1 VILGGCTEGVL
12 DPKGP
17 IAAADRQ
24 ILLNSLGIMLAIVIP
39 VILATLGVAFWF
51 RESNERA
58 RYRPNFAYSGRL
70 EMLVWSIPAM
80 TVFLVGGVAW
90 VGSHDVSPRK
100 PIAST
105 LKPLRVQVA
114 SLDWKWLFIY
124 PDQGIASVNY
134 LAIPAGTPVSFEL
147 TSSGVMNSFFVPQ
160 LGSQIYT
167 MAGMV
172 TRLHLQADQ
181 PGSYRG
187 MSAQFSG
194 EGFAD
199 MYFNVEAVAPDKF
212 SEWVDGTRS
221 VGTELNATSYAQ
233 LVKPSA
239 AVSPFTYRS
248 VAPGLF
254 DSIMVS
260 ELQSGGAMS
269 HGNPT
274 SMRAEK

>member
-1 VILGGCTEGVL
+1 VIF
-12 DPKGP
+12 
-17 IAAADRQ
+17 
-24 ILLNSLGIMLAIVIP
+24 
-39 VILATLGVAFWF
+39 ATLGVAFWF
-51 RESNERA
+51 RASNERA

-90 VGSHDVSPRK
+90 VGSHDLSPRK
-100 PIAST
+100 PIASSV
-105 LKPLRVQVA
+105 KPLRVQVA

-124 PDQGIASVNY
+124 PDEGVASVNY
-134 LAIPAGTPVSFEL
+134 LAIPVGRPVSFEL

-167 MAGMV
+167 MAGMI
-172 TRLHLQADQ
+172 THLHLQADHA
-181 PGSYRG
+181 GSYRG

-199 MYFNVEAVAPDKF
+199 MYFNVDAVAPEKF
-212 SEWVDGTRS
+212 SEWVDTTHN
-221 VGTELNATSYAQ
+221 VGAELNVSTYAE
-233 LVKPSA
+233 LAKPSA
-239 AVSPFTYRS
+239 AVAPFTYHA

-254 DSIMVS
+254 DSILVS
-260 ELQSGGAMS
+260 EMQSDDAMCRS
-269 HGNPT
+269 YPT

>member
-1 VILGGCTEGVL
+1 
-12 DPKGP
+12 
-17 IAAADRQ
+17 
-24 ILLNSLGIMLAIVIP
+24 
-39 VILATLGVAFWF
+39 
-51 RESNERA
+51 
-58 RYRPNFAYSGRL
+58 
-70 EMLVWSIPAM
+70 
-80 TVFLVGGVAW
+80 
-90 VGSHDVSPRK
+90 
-100 PIAST
+100 
-105 LKPLRVQVA
+105 
-114 SLDWKWLFIY
+114 
-124 PDQGIASVNY
+124 
-134 LAIPAGTPVSFEL
+134 
-147 TSSGVMNSFFVPQ
+147 
-160 LGSQIYT
+160 
-167 MAGMV
+167 
-172 TRLHLQADQ
+172 
-181 PGSYRG
+181 

-274 SMRAEK
+274 SMRAER